1 MQLTSSTKFRCSSF
15 FLFIVLLNLFFSFI
29 SSLCVTKKKGLQILL
44 FVCEQLKLLLLI
56 HANNKSRLMAKM
68 ENAVRFHRVE
78 CYIKGLTLD
87 EVGFM

>member
-1 MQLTSSTKFRCSSF
+1 MFFIFFVYCSFKLVFLLHKFT
-15 FLFIVLLNLFFSFI
+15 
-29 SSLCVTKKKGLQILL
+29 LCDKKEKGLQILL